1 MQLRSVALRAISSGR
16 MNLELSPVVL
26 DVWVDCPHCGRRL
39 KLQDA
44 VTLKGLDATP
54 LIRKVPYLC
63 ERCGSS
69 RAFLVLKRQRLSIH

>member
-1 MQLRSVALRAISSGR
+1 
-16 MNLELSPVVL
+16 MNFEGIPVVL

-44 VTLKGLDATP
+44 LTLKGFTSTPLTLDA
-54 LIRKVPYLC
+54 PYLC

-69 RAFLVLKRQRLSIH
+69 RAFLVLKRQRRSIH